1 MHTFSQEDDTCSIVI
16 ATRFHFASISSFILW
31 STAIILPFQLTL
43 CLLVALPL
51 PNHEFSIAVQHSE
64 EIQL

>member
-31 STAIILPFQLTL
+31 NTAIILPFQLRL
-43 CLLVALPL
+43 CLPVALPL
-51 PNHEFSIAVQHSE
+51 QNHEFSIAVQRCE
-64 EIQL
+64 EIQF